1 VPWPVSLSALPF
13 PAITFTAK
21 KVKHCR
27 TASKLLS
34 LGHSFTLISVLIE
47 IWREAVMAAADF
59 VDLIGNT
66 PLVRLNRLSDETGC
80 EILGKCEFMNPGG
93 SVKDRA
99 AKAII
104 EAAEASGALRP
115 GGMIVEG
122 TAGNTGISLT
132 MVANA
137 RGYRSVIVM
146 PETQSQEKKDA
157 LRVCGADLRLVPA
170 LPYRDPGNYVR
181 VSERLAG
188 ELAETHKDGVIWAN
202 QFDNIVNR
210 QGHFE
215 TTGPEIWAQTD
226 GAVDGFICAVGS
238 GGTLAGT
245 GLFLKQKNQDIKIGL
260 ADPGGSALYEYYAH
274 GALKAEGNSVSEG
287 IGQGRIT
294 ANLDGAPV
302 DMPLRVSDQ
311 EALPIL
317 FSLMCDEGLYL
328 GGSSAINVAGAVQMA
343 REMGRGHTIVTILC
357 DSGARYQSK
366 IWNPAF
372 LRSKGLPT
380 PDWLEEV

>member
-1 VPWPVSLSALPF
+1 
-13 PAITFTAK
+13 
-21 KVKHCR
+21 
-27 TASKLLS
+27 
-34 LGHSFTLISVLIE
+34 
-47 IWREAVMAAADF
+47 MAAADF

-188 ELAETHKDGVIWAN
+188 ELAEAHKDGVIWAN

-317 FSLMCDEGLYL
+317 FSLMRDEGLYL

-380 PDWLEEV
+380 PDWLEKV